1 MKIHL
6 YPAPGPATLTSFADQ
21 HGLEM
26 EVRER
31 EFFPIGS
38 HGRFFA
44 GFRNVWVVD
53 GRMLAGCYGDGADI
67 DSSIDAYMH
76 AISGKVIR
84 FKDQDIRV
92 PRLSSVE

>member
-1 MKIHL
+1 M
-6 YPAPGPATLTSFADQ
+6 TLTKFADE

-31 EFFPIGS
+31 GNNPIGS

-44 GFRNVWVVD
+44 GFRNVWVVE
-53 GRMLAGCYGDGADI
+53 GRMLAGCYGDGVDI
-67 DSSIDAYMH
+67 DSSIEAYMH

-84 FKDQDIRV
+84 YKDQDIRV